1 MCPPD
6 TVEISA
12 GALCITKNL
21 LVKRKSGHHL
31 LSLVVEAMN
40 EQSVKRE
47 RERETCVVYRRF

>member
-6 TVEISA
+6 TVETSA

-31 LSLVVEAMN
+31 LSLVVEPIN
-40 EQSVKRE
+40 
-47 RERETCVVYRRF
+47 